1 MRRFPLRDP
10 RRHFRVVL
18 GERAKLA
25 QDVLLRRARGFRD
38 ERRRGEQLAR
48 RVAAPLHL
56 QDPAHLTVL
65 RHVEG
70 HEHDHPPGEHA
81 AKGEKVWA
89 HEPKVRLAHAERKR
103 RAAIASPRGSG
114 DFSHV
119 KILVIDIGGTNIKLL
134 ASGQR
139 TPVKVPSGPKLTPR
153 QMVDEVLEATE
164 GWAFDAVSIGYP
176 GPVARNKPKQEP
188 VNLGKGWTR
197 FNYERA
203 FGRPVRMINDAA
215 MQALG
220 SYAGR
225 TMLFLGLGTGLGNT
239 LVIDGVVVPLELAHL
254 PYTNGKTYEE
264 IVGEAGLKRLGKRKW
279 RRHVNEVV
287 ELLAAATNA
296 DYTVIGGGNVRV
308 LDELPPN
315 SRRGSNANA
324 FRGGFRLWDDAE
336 PQIALKR

>member
-1 MRRFPLRDP
+1 
-10 RRHFRVVL
+10 
-18 GERAKLA
+18 
-25 QDVLLRRARGFRD
+25 
-38 ERRRGEQLAR
+38 
-48 RVAAPLHL
+48 
-56 QDPAHLTVL
+56 
-65 RHVEG
+65 
-70 HEHDHPPGEHA
+70 
-81 AKGEKVWA
+81 
-89 HEPKVRLAHAERKR
+89 
-103 RAAIASPRGSG
+103 
-114 DFSHV
+114 V

-164 GWAFDAVSIGYP
+164 GWSFDAVSIGYP
-176 GPVARNKPKQEP
+176 GPVSRNKPKQEP
-188 VNLGKGWTR
+188 VNLGRGWTR
-197 FNYERA
+197 FDYERA

-220 SYAGR
+220 SYSGR

-264 IVGEAGLKRLGKRKW
+264 VVGEAGLKRLGKRKW

-287 ELLAAATNA
+287 ELLSAATNA
-296 DYTVIGGGNVRV
+296 DYTVIGGGNVRF
-308 LDELPPN
+308 LDELPPKA
-315 SRRGSNANA
+315 RRGNNANA

-336 PQIALKR
+336 PQIARTR

>member
-1 MRRFPLRDP
+1 M
-10 RRHFRVVL
+10 
-18 GERAKLA
+18 
-25 QDVLLRRARGFRD
+25 
-38 ERRRGEQLAR
+38 
-48 RVAAPLHL
+48 
-56 QDPAHLTVL
+56 
-65 RHVEG
+65 
-70 HEHDHPPGEHA
+70 
-81 AKGEKVWA
+81 
-89 HEPKVRLAHAERKR
+89 
-103 RAAIASPRGSG
+103 
-114 DFSHV
+114 

-164 GWAFDAVSIGYP
+164 GWSFDAVSIGYP
-176 GPVARNKPKQEP
+176 GPVSRNKPKQEP
-188 VNLGKGWTR
+188 VNLGRGWTR
-197 FNYERA
+197 FDYERA

-220 SYAGR
+220 SYSGR

-264 IVGEAGLKRLGKRKW
+264 VVGEAGLKRLGKRKW

-287 ELLAAATNA
+287 ELLSAATNA
-296 DYTVIGGGNVRV
+296 DYTVIGGGNVRF
-308 LDELPPN
+308 LDELPPKA
-315 SRRGSNANA
+315 RRGNNANA

-336 PQIALKR
+336 PQIARTR